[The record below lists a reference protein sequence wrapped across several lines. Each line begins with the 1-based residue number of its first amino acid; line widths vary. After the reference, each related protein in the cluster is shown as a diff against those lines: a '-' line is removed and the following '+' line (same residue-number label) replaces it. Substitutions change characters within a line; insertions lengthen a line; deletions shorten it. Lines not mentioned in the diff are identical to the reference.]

1 MVLRIRTT
9 WGRSE
14 LWTGQLFSRL
24 INQNLLVGNKTTPIS
39 FEPSPGAPA
48 CSHVRNNQLK
58 QQALGARGSW
68 WAIFSSC
75 HDDDRED
82 GGQAGVTDGPEVSM
96 SPHLLHSS
104 QKTQQSCDGWR
115 RETTLPRGQGSLGSG
130 EEPAGRTFWPSV
142 ALNPSP
148 WQHRQGL

>member
-9 WGRSE
+9 WGCSE

-24 INQNLLVGNKTTPIS
+24 INQNLLVGEKKKTTPIS

-48 CSHVRNNQLK
+48 RSHAGNNQLK

-75 HDDDRED
+75 QDDDRED
-82 GGQAGVTDGPEVSM
+82 GGQAGVTDGPEVST
-96 SPHLLHSS
+96 SPHLLQSS
-104 QKTQQSCDGWR
+104 QKAQQPRDEWR
-115 RETTLPRGQGSLGSG
+115 RETTLPQGQGSLGSSK
-130 EEPAGRTFWPSV
+130 EPAGRIFWPSV

-148 WQHRQGL
+148 W